1 MIRMKIKASG
11 LSKSLGKSI
20 TYAKSDCGKF
30 VENLLR
36 NIVTGEQAQG
46 LGQSQ
51 GMFREALQNKP
62 SNGDIERDVK
72 KLKSAFVLQGKQKR
86 LKRLSNELRDQ
97 VIKNRISR
105 SGHTGRSL
113 EYPNWM
119 EAVKSRIVT
128 ISNDLT
134 EKTAI
139 QIQSI
144 GLKPKATFQSRQGGV
159 THFQNK
165 IGLATNAIAET
176 AVKAKEY
183 VRKQITTDLRRFFK

>member
-1 MIRMKIKASG
+1 MIRMRVKANG
-11 LSKSLGKSI
+11 LNKSLGKSI

-46 LGQSQ
+46 LSQSQ

-62 SNGDIERDVK
+62 SEGDIERDVR
-72 KLKSAFVLQGKQKR
+72 KLKSAFILQGKQKR
-86 LKRLSNELRDQ
+86 LQRLNPKLKETIIR
-97 VIKNRISR
+97 NRVAR

-113 EYPNWM
+113 EYPNWV

-128 ISNDLT
+128 ISNDVT
-134 EKTAI
+134 EKTII
-139 QIQSI
+139 QIQSL
-144 GLKPKATFQSRQGGV
+144 GLKPKATFKSRQGGV
-159 THFQNK
+159 THFQKK
-165 IGLATNAIAET
+165 IGLATNAMTET

-183 VRKQITTDLRRFFK
+183 LRKQITNDLRRFLK